1 MGVSALHCLIDLR
14 AGLRRCARL
23 RTAIWIAV
31 TLSNRDQAHSF
42 AIPNRYPLMF
52 LSDLGGNIV
61 VQAIISECAGAR
73 FGAQTKA
80 LLTEC
85 KNLCER

>member
-1 MGVSALHCLIDLR
+1 MN

-31 TLSNRDQAHSF
+31 TLSDRDQTHSF
-42 AIPNRYPLMF
+42 AIPNWHPLMF
-52 LSDLGGNIV
+52 LSDLGGNV
-61 VQAIISECAGAR
+61 VVRAIIYECAGAR

-80 LLTEC
+80 LLMEC
-85 KNLCER
+85 KNELES